1 MKNRISKIG
10 LVVAAALGISLSG
23 CGDTLKFLQARDHLN
38 KGVTAFTASDFQS
51 AADHFSQS
59 IELDPELLAAR
70 QYLATAYRQQYIP
83 GAESPENVKIANQ
96 ALEGFNDVLSRD
108 PNNEM
113 AMLSIASLYFDM
125 GDLDKAKEWNQKL
138 IQSFPN
144 NKTPYYTI
152 GVINWTKTYQP
163 RLEVR
168 AKLGMKPE
176 DPGPIKDAKAR
187 QQLAETNGPLADEGL
202 QMLQKSVELDPDY
215 ADAMAY
221 INLMYREKADL
232 AETSDEYEKLSSIA
246 DEWVQKTLDTK
257 KRLAEAGTQDQFA
270 Q

>member
-1 MKNRISKIG
+1 MKNRLKMLG
-10 LVVAAALGISLSG
+10 LASTLVAGVWLAG
-23 CGDTLKFLQARDHLN
+23 CQKQITFLKARDHLN
-38 KGVTAFTASDFQS
+38 KGVRAFTASNFVLAAQHFQ
-51 AADHFSQS
+51 QS
-59 IELDPELLAAR
+59 IEFDPELLAAR
-70 QYLATAYRQQYIP
+70 QYLATAYRQQYVP
-83 GAESPENVKIANQ
+83 GAESEDNAKVASKAIESFQ
-96 ALEGFNDVLSRD
+96 EVLQRD

-125 GDLDKAKEWNQKL
+125 KEMDKAKEWNQKV
-138 IQSFPN
+138 IQGYPN
-144 NKTPYYTI
+144 NKTPYYTV
-152 GVINWTKTYQP
+152 GVINWTRTYQP

-168 AKLGMKPE
+168 ANLGMRPE

-187 QQLAETNGPLADEGL
+187 QELAAKNMPLVDEGL
-202 QMLQKSVELDPDY
+202 EMLQKSVELDPDY

-232 AETSDEYEKLSSIA
+232 ADSPDEYEKLNSLA

-257 KRLAEAGTQDQFA
+257 KRLAEAGTHDQFA

>member
-1 MKNRISKIG
+1 MNNRISQFG
-10 LVVAAALGISLSG
+10 LLAAAVTGLWLSG
-23 CGDTLKFLQARDHLN
+23 CGDTMKFLQARDHLN

-51 AADHFSQS
+51 AAEHFSQS

-83 GAESPENVKIANQ
+83 GAESPENVKIAQQ
-96 ALEGFNDVLSRD
+96 ALDGFSDVLSRD

-125 GDLDKAKEWNQKL
+125 QDLDKAKEWNQKL

-168 AKLGMKPE
+168 ANLGMKPE

-187 QQLAETNGPLADEGL
+187 QALAEKNMPLVDEGL

-232 AETSDEYEKLSSIA
+232 AESSSEYEQLSSIA